1 MENGRYRRDWEPDR
15 LQIQIDRSLFFTF
28 LTMNNAHM
36 LFLLFPSS
44 GLLAGQTASLSI
56 TKSHVKTP
64 FRELKRDKITL
75 GGSGLQGVPETG
87 GSIGRSQ
94 NHYN

>member
-15 LQIQIDRSLFFTF
+15 LQIQIDRSLFFSF

-44 GLLAGQTASLSI
+44 G
-56 TKSHVKTP
+56 
-64 FRELKRDKITL
+64 RC
-75 GGSGLQGVPETG
+75 GSDSVL
-87 GSIGRSQ
+87 I
-94 NHYN
+94 YN